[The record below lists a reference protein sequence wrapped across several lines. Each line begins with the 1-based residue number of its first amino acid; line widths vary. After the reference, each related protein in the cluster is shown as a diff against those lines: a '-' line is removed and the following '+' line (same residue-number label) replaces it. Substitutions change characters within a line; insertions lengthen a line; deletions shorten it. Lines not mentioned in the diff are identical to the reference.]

1 MNQRLARR
9 RPDKEVRRL
18 MQKFDELTQ
27 GSVLLQ
33 NVFIKMWKLLVK
45 AQHRH
50 EVFPESWD
58 GRDKE
63 TKSQNRKASEKAH
76 DGQQKQDDG
85 VDGIRNPAKL
95 VIEESRIPTMP
106 VDIQIYI

>member
-1 MNQRLARR
+1 MSCQDEPLAPSMNHRPRR

-45 AQHRH
+45 AQHRD
-50 EVFPESWD
+50 EFFPEQWE
-58 GRDKE
+58 GRDKDAII
-63 TKSQNRKASEKAH
+63 SNRKEPVKASGKAH
-76 DGQQKQDDG
+76 ATQ
-85 VDGIRNPAKL
+85 
-95 VIEESRIPTMP
+95 
-106 VDIQIYI
+106 